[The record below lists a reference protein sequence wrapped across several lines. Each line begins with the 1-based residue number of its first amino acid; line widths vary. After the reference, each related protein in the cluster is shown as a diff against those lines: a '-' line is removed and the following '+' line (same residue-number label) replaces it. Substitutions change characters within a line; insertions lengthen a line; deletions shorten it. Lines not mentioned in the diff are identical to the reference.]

1 MKLRQTVFERSRA
14 LRRLFAKVRNF
25 FGRRRAE
32 DEMVREIAAHLALL
46 EDEFLRQ
53 GMDLAEARLAARR
66 AYGGVEQA
74 KELHRDARSLF
85 WLEQML
91 QDLRHAWRS
100 LSKSP
105 GFVAVALLSLAFGI
119 GVNTAIFTLVNGI
132 LLKTLPVPDP
142 HRIVQV
148 SAHLSQA
155 GFDSD
160 GFNFPVF
167 RELRRQRGI
176 FADAIAFSPGTAVLD
191 IDDTPH
197 PIEFELVTGPFF
209 SFFGARPALG
219 RLIDE
224 EDDRLEGAHRVCV
237 LSYQAWQTHFGA
249 DPAILRRSI
258 LVNRVPLQVIG
269 VAAPDF
275 VGGELQRRFDLWAPT
290 ALESPLGHNPRESPN
305 HIWLHVLARLQPGLS
320 LAEAGAR
327 LESAS
332 RSIEDALPKDR
343 ANANAV
349 YRLRDASKGWDNWRT
364 TLHDPLLILMGAVIL
379 VLLVACANLANLL
392 LARANER
399 HQEFAIKLSLG
410 ISRWRLLRQ
419 LLIETFLVAFGGG
432 AAAFLLAIFLSRFL
446 LALFNAGELYATLH
460 VAPDGSILFF
470 TFSVCVLTAVIAGL
484 YPAWQASRTEAGAGL
499 KTRAH
504 GIRRSL
510 VRRSLIVVQVSLAVV
525 LLFGASLFTHSLRNL
540 KTINL
545 GFDIDRILS
554 VEIAGRT
561 TGKPVQPPAM
571 RSELR
576 DTLSRIRRLPT
587 VESAAFSE
595 PGVLSGGMMAGDFK
609 PKGATVATSTN
620 FLFAG
625 SAYFATMHIFL
636 LKGRDFAVTDRS
648 GSPLVAI
655 INQNLAS
662 RVWHGENPVGKYFDG
677 WDGKNVEIIGVAGN
691 SKYQGVREESKP
703 IAYLAFDQQQPT
715 EGAIEIRYRGPGG
728 QIENEVRQI
737 VKAAAPDFQVS
748 SATAMEL
755 MRDNIISQ
763 DRLLTF
769 LSTLF
774 GVLGTVLALVG
785 IYGLISY
792 AVTSRTREIGIRMS
806 VGAQRSDVLWL
817 FLREATLL
825 VFAGLILGLPLA
837 LELAVFIRKMLYGV
851 TTSDPLGIWVTLVLI
866 VLGGLLAS
874 FVPARRATRV
884 NPVQALRYD

>member
-1 MKLRQTVFERSRA
+1 MKP
-14 LRRLFAKVRNF
+14 LFAKIRNF

-53 GMDLAEARLAARR
+53 GMPLTEARLAARR
-66 AYGGVEQA
+66 AYGGAEQA

-100 LSKSP
+100 LAKSP

-132 LLKTLPVPDP
+132 LLKKLPVQDPD
-142 HRIVQV
+142 RMVQV
-148 SAHLSQA
+148 RAHLSQG

-167 RELRRQRGI
+167 RELRSQRGI

-191 IDDTPH
+191 LGDTPH

-219 RLIDE
+219 RLIDD
-224 EDDRLEGAHRVCV
+224 EDDRLEGTHRVCV
-237 LSYQAWQTHFGA
+237 LSYQAWQNHFGG
-249 DPAILRRSI
+249 DPAILSRSI

-290 ALESPLGHNPRESPN
+290 ALEAPLGHNPRESPN
-305 HIWLHVLARLQPGLS
+305 HVWLRVLARLQPGLS
-320 LAEAGAR
+320 VAEAGAR

-332 RSIEDALPKDR
+332 RSIEDSLPKDR

-349 YRLRDASKGWDNWRT
+349 YRIRDASKGYDNWRT

-399 HQEFAIKLSLG
+399 HHEFAIKLSLG

-432 AAAFLLAIFLSRFL
+432 AAACLMAFFLTRFL
-446 LALFNAGELYATLH
+446 LALFNAGEQYATLH
-460 VAPDGSILFF
+460 VAPDASVLLF
-470 TFSVCVLTAVIAGL
+470 TFGVCVLTAVIAGL
-484 YPAWQASRTEAGAGL
+484 YPAWQASRTDAGAGL
-499 KTRAH
+499 KTLLQ
-504 GIRRSL
+504 GVRRSL

-540 KTINL
+540 KTIHL
-545 GFDIDRILS
+545 GFDIDRILA
-554 VEIAGRT
+554 VEIAGRA
-561 TGKPVQPPAM
+561 TGKSVQPPSM
-571 RSELR
+571 LPQ
-576 DTLSRIRRLPT
+576 LSDLLTRVRRLPT

-595 PGVLSGGMMAGDFK
+595 PGVFSGAMMADDFK
-609 PKGATVATSTN
+609 PKGAGQATNTN

-625 SAYFATMHIFL
+625 SAYFTTMHIPL
-636 LKGRDFAVTDRS
+636 LKGRDFAVTDCS
-648 GSPLVAI
+648 GSPLVGI

-662 RVWHGENPVGKYFDG
+662 RVWPGENPVGKYFDG
-677 WDGKNVEIIGVAGN
+677 WGNKNVEIIGVAGN
-691 SKYQGVREESKP
+691 SKYQGVREESRP
-703 IAYLAFDQQQPT
+703 IAYLAFDQQQPA
-715 EGAIEIRYRGPGG
+715 EGAIEIRYRGPVG
-728 QIENEVRQI
+728 QIEGEVRRI
-737 VKAAAPDFQVS
+737 VKSAAPDFQVS
-748 SATAMEL
+748 SASAMEL
-755 MRDNIISQ
+755 MRDNIIAQ

-769 LSTLF
+769 LSSLF

-792 AVTSRTREIGIRMS
+792 AVISRTREIGIRLS
-806 VGAQRSDVLWL
+806 VGAQRGDVLWL
-817 FLREATLL
+817 FLREATVL

-837 LELAVFIRKMLYGV
+837 LELAFFLRKVLYGV
-851 TTSDPLGIWVTLVLI
+851 TTSDPLGIVTTLALI
-866 VLGGLLAS
+866 VFGGLLAS
-874 FVPARRATRV
+874 VIPARRATRV